1 MKKMHWG
8 ALLALLLLASCGGG
22 DDTSADPPLI
32 GRVAMA
38 KADISDCQSGKA
50 GYALVDGQ
58 CLPTATSLQ
67 PPSTGEQPLRSAP
80 VLTTDALFNWAEQH
94 FPQYFVAGTGQA
106 GVWSPYTYR
115 HYQSTQTYLAVATSA
130 APGLILGGVYVL
142 GPWTGNQIF
151 YVGQLANFTCAVY
164 PSACE
169 VSGDTSTDASLA
181 VGSSVTGTIDSAG
194 DADWYAITLNAGWTY
209 TFDLQGEASGQG
221 ALSDPVLR
229 VLDSTGAAL
238 ASNDD
243 SSDSSLDSHIVFSAP
258 YTGRYYLS
266 AQGYTPTTGT
276 PALGSYRLA
285 AALTSTGGGGGG
297 SNYITWTGSA
307 NDTVILD
314 AANNQFAVDAST
326 GAVVALATTTT
337 LTGLTVDSSANLLLN
352 SSIIGGVYSAQSTSG
367 SSIVVF
373 NCSDGSGMTISVTT
387 IYTYSCDGGGGGGDG
402 GGGGSGNGGSFS
414 VNETSEI
421 TATLTGS
428 RPNYVSSS
436 GLTLAANTQVWAF
449 TWAEYSASFYAVDAA
464 NANLLMNGSRFNGY
478 SLGSA
483 GQTGLLYAT
492 LPPGTWY
499 VAVSPN
505 QNIDASYSNRIY
517 AELSVPTLSGASEVS
532 NVPFG
537 TGVLQPGGWITQ
549 PFTITSGN
557 GRAFIETEGD
567 GGTFAVMTEAQA
579 NNFASAYRNGFFGGT
594 YSYVSACGASSGSPA
609 TEIECELQL
618 PPGSYSIVY
627 INTTSSSSGGAA
639 NIGFFQ

>member
-1 MKKMHWG
+1 MKTMHWG

-22 DDTSADPPLI
+22 DDASADPPLI
-32 GRVAMA
+32 GRVAMT

-67 PPSTGEQPLRSAP
+67 PPSTGAQPLRSAP

-94 FPQYFVAGTGQA
+94 YPQYFGAGTGQG

-115 HYQSTQTYLAVATSA
+115 YYRTTDTYLAVTTQ
-130 APGLILGGVYVL
+130 GGVYVL
-142 GPWTGNQIF
+142 GPWTGGQIL
-151 YVGQLANFTCAVY
+151 YVGQMADFTCAVY
-164 PSACE
+164 PSACD
-169 VSGDTSTDASLA
+169 VPGDTSTGASLA

-209 TFDLQGEASGQG
+209 TFDLQGTASGQG
-221 ALSDPVLR
+221 TLSDPVLR
-229 VLDSTGAAL
+229 VLDSAGAER

-243 SSDSSLDSHIVFSAP
+243 SSGSSFDSHIVFPAP

-266 AQGYTPTTGT
+266 AQGYTPATGT

-297 SNYITWTGSA
+297 GGGGSNYITWTGSA
-307 NDTVILD
+307 NGTVILD

-337 LTGLTVDSSANLLLN
+337 LTGLIVDSSANLLLN
-352 SSIIGGVYSAQSTSG
+352 NSIIGGVYSAQSTTG
-367 SSIVVF
+367 STIVVF
-373 NCSDGSGMTISVTT
+373 NCSDGSGMTISVGAT
-387 IYTYSCDGGGGGGDG
+387 YTSTCGSGGGGGGG
-402 GGGGSGNGGSFS
+402 GGGGSGNTGSFS
-414 VNETSEI
+414 TNETSEI

-436 GLTLAANTQVWAF
+436 GLTLAATTPVWAF
-449 TWAEYSASFYAVDAA
+449 TWAEYSASFWAVDTT
-464 NANLLMNGSRFNGY
+464 NANRLMSGSTFSGY
-478 SLGSA
+478 PLGSA

-499 VAVSPN
+499 VAVIPN
-505 QNIDASYSNRIY
+505 QTIDASYSNRIY
-517 AELSVPTLSGASEVS
+517 AELSVPTLSGANEVS
-532 NVPFG
+532 NVPFR
-537 TGVLQPGGWITQ
+537 TGVVQPGGWITQ
-549 PFTITSGN
+549 PFTITSGS

-567 GGTFAVMTEAQA
+567 GGTFAVMTAAQA
-579 NNFASAYRNGFFGGT
+579 NSFVSAYSNGFFGGT
-594 YSYVSACGASSGSPA
+594 YSYTYACGASSGSPA

-627 INTTSSSSGGAA
+627 FNTTSSPSGGAA